1 MIPDDYEDA
10 EEYVAPKLID
20 GVWHHERVPAHVLLD
35 LDGRYAFHATMSWAA
50 ILVAMILDHLFADTS
65 DRWHQAVW
73 MAAKTTPMGFQS
85 GAYPA
90 LWVLNK

>member
-1 MIPDDYEDA
+1 MCVYLCASTPR
-10 EEYVAPKLID
+10 YVSQ
-20 GVWHHERVPAHVLLD
+20 
-35 LDGRYAFHATMSWAA
+35 ATMSWAA

-73 MAAKTTPMGFQS
+73 MAAKTTQMGFQS

-90 LWVLNK
+90 LWVLSK